1 MIGPDHLVEI
11 SGSDML
17 AWSREELELIPEKGF
32 NELEISISK
41 SIVEQLAKESIAS
54 PQLMQLICLNIC
66 ILAESKDA
74 KAIDEELIR
83 RAFRFSTLNLDY
95 NKVVTVIQKGK
106 SSRGQ
111 KRAVYKTDGFGE
123 MDLYGLILEPSRTR
137 FLRGVRQGH
146 ISLMTAA
153 SAAVSAQR
161 YVRRTISKILVL

>member
-1 MIGPDHLVEI
+1 
-11 SGSDML
+11 
-17 AWSREELELIPEKGF
+17 
-32 NELEISISK
+32 
-41 SIVEQLAKESIAS
+41 
-54 PQLMQLICLNIC
+54 MQLICLNIC

-123 MDLYGLILEPSRTR
+123 LDLYGLILEPSRTR